1 MRKSCQ
7 WSRLASHDINIRD
20 LIDHVLFKT
29 PGNTQNDL
37 QSRSQYL
44 QMQLIDF
51 DAQNPVAP
59 LSCPRCRG
67 CNVFCTVLVS
77 QYSHLSVC
85 YWILLPPC
93 IQKKTSQ
100 RPVLFYAWMT
110 AWKHKTKA
118 KAVSH
123 ASPNI
128 NWRSG
133 LKFYLLFTISD
144 TLSFWHQDKLSWG
157 GESAHRKH
165 THTRPPVY
173 PNISSPMRQTA
184 NNAMQV

>member
-128 NWRSG
+128 K
-133 LKFYLLFTISD
+133 LKKWVEV
-144 TLSFWHQDKLSWG
+144 LSFIYHQWHIKLLTSG
-157 GESAHRKH
+157 QVILGRRVCPQETH
-165 THTRPPVY
+165 THPPTRLPQHFFSY
-173 PNISSPMRQTA
+173 EA
-184 NNAMQV
+184 NC